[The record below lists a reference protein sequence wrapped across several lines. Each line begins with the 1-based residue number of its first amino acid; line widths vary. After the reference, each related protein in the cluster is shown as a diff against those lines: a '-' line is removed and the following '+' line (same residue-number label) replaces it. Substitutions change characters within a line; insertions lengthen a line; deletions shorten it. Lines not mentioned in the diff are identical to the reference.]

1 MQLSP
6 RQYQVDP
13 TGAAYVQDTR
23 PLMAAM
29 GAQAATQIEGNRM
42 MQETMQKGMQG
53 VENFA
58 ARRQLAAARAQLGTL
73 DPNAENYG
81 QQLSGLIL
89 DNPLAFTNPKTAPI
103 ANMAFKQA
111 SDENQAKLARKYKL
125 EDMATQFDYEK
136 QLAAMRIAG
145 QAASTRLTPE
155 QRFLSSQKGLVIREG
170 INGIDQQIKAI
181 RQSMVGKSEAAQRDG
196 LRQISALEG
205 DKQGLIAEGETFA
218 ASLSQDTDL
227 DPTLNPRNFTV
238 APTVGA
244 APTARAASTAPA
256 AAQTVTGGAG
266 NGPELPTGEAN
277 VSDVSPSLFYTD
289 ANGVPIELPEAP
301 TPAVTQAATPA
312 EMPTRRAEPVLP
324 EAPIPNPPLDIFAR
338 DQYAEPIYPLRPPVL
353 SDEQKQAAQE
363 KSDAEAFRRELSWEN
378 TPVSTK
384 QQVISNF
391 VDQDPVIRSEKERI
405 LKLENDVKAAKEKL
419 DISQLK
425 STGASPA
432 EIDAALTFYTKADL
446 EYEKA
451 KAELGSREGS
461 LALNLLQSNDP
472 YSLMEARVED
482 RIESDVRKSQM
493 EAAQLAKQREIELAA
508 ARKKAAGDVSKGP
521 TPQSELDALLSGKKD
536 AASRVVQETDQQWT
550 DAKKKV
556 TESVGGEKTLAKIAF
571 DTFERD
577 YGSDIL
583 LPSGAENVTRKLRLE
598 NEIRKA
604 LADKGLTGD
613 AFSQKAERFG
623 SQNVSW
629 DDVISSL
636 ADELLVKYTGAS
648 ARATAPTTPTESKL
662 KEPGT
667 YTANK

>member
-111 SDENQAKLARKYKL
+111 SDENQARLDRKYKL
-125 EDMATQFDYEK
+125 EDMATQFDYQK
-136 QLAAMRIAG
+136 QLAAMRMKETS
-145 QAASTRLTPE
+145 AAYRLTPE
-155 QRFLSSQKGLVIREG
+155 QKFMSSQEGMFIREELG
-170 INGIDQQIKAI
+170 NINRQETSL
-181 RQSMVGKSEAAQRDG
+181 RQSMAGKSEAAQREGARQLSELSKKRDG
-196 LRQISALEG
+196 LLARSQAV
-205 DKQGLIAEGETFA
+205 A
-218 ASLSQDTDL
+218 ASLSRDTDI
-227 DPTLNPRNFTV
+227 DSTLNSDNFTV
-238 APTVGA
+238 APTVG
-244 APTARAASTAPA
+244 PASTAPA

-266 NGPELPTGEAN
+266 NGPELPMGEAN
-277 VSDVSPSLFYTD
+277 VSDVSPNLFFTD
-289 ANGVPIELPEAP
+289 ADGAPIESADMPVAP
-301 TPAVTQAATPA
+301 VTQAAAPA

-324 EAPIPNPPLDIFAR
+324 EAPLPNPPLDIFAR
-338 DQYAEPIYPLRPPVL
+338 DQYAEPVYPLRPQVL
-353 SDEQKQAAQE
+353 SDEQKQAAQQ
-363 KSDAEAFRRELSWEN
+363 KSDAEAFRREVNWEN
-378 TPVSTK
+378 TPSPVK
-384 QQVISNF
+384 QQVVTNY
-391 VDQDPVIRSEKERI
+391 VAQDPVIQSMEENL
-405 LKLENDVKAAKEKL
+405 LKLENEAKLKEEILKTARSKSAGAVPEEINAALSSYAEADLNYSKEKG
-419 DISQLK
+419 DVDVAKGQL
-425 STGASPA
+425 T
-432 EIDAALTFYTKADL
+432 L
-446 EYEKA
+446 E
-451 KAELGSREGS
+451 
-461 LALNLLQSNDP
+461 LLQSNDP
-472 YSLMEARVED
+472 SSLIETRIQDRVEGG
-482 RIESDVRKSQM
+482 VRKSQM
-493 EAAQLAKQREIELAA
+493 NAALLAKQREIELAA
-508 ARKKAAGDVSKGP
+508 ARRKAAGDASKGA
-521 TPQSELDALLSGKKD
+521 TPQGELDALLSGKKD
-536 AASRVVQETDQQWT
+536 AASRVVQETDRQWT
-550 DAKKKV
+550 DAKQKV
-556 TESVGGEKTLAKIAF
+556 TESIGGEKTLAKIAF

-636 ADELLVKYTGAS
+636 ADELLVKYTGA
-648 ARATAPTTPTESKL
+648 RNQ
-662 KEPGT
+662 
-667 YTANK
+667 ANLPAGQPINQPVRPALGNSNVIPR

>member
-73 DPNAENYG
+73 DPEAENYG

-125 EDMATQFDYEK
+125 EDMATQFGYQK
-136 QLAAMRIAG
+136 QLAAMRIRE
-145 QAASTRLTPE
+145 QSAAYRLTPE
-155 QRFLSSQKGLVIREG
+155 QKFMSSQEGMFIREELSN
-170 INGIDQQIKAI
+170 INRQETSL
-181 RQSMVGKSEAAQRDG
+181 RQSMVGKSKAAQREGARQLSEFSKKRDG
-196 LRQISALEG
+196 LLARSQAV
-205 DKQGLIAEGETFA
+205 A
-218 ASLSQDTDL
+218 ASLSQDTDI
-227 DPTLNPRNFTV
+227 DSTLNSDNFTV
-238 APTVGA
+238 APTGSA
-244 APTARAASTAPA
+244 APLPPAS
-256 AAQTVTGGAG
+256 AQTVTGGAG
-266 NGPELPTGEAN
+266 NGPELPMGEAN
-277 VSDVSPSLFYTD
+277 VSDVSPSLFFTD
-289 ANGVPIELPEAP
+289 ADGAP
-301 TPAVTQAATPA
+301 FESADMPVAPVTQAAVA
-312 EMPTRRAEPVLP
+312 VEMPTRRAEPVLP
-324 EAPIPNPPLDIFAR
+324 EAPIPNPPLDMFAR
-338 DQYAEPIYPLRPPVL
+338 DQYSEPVYPLRPPVL
-353 SDEQKQAAQE
+353 SDEQKQAAQQ
-363 KSDAEAFRRELSWEN
+363 KSDAEAFRREVNWEN
-378 TPVSTK
+378 TPSPVK
-384 QQVISNF
+384 QQVVTNY
-391 VDQDPVIRSEKERI
+391 VAQDPVIQSMEENL
-405 LKLENDVKAAKEKL
+405 LKLENEAKLKEEILKTARSKSAGAVPEEINAALSSYAQADLNYSKEKG
-419 DISQLK
+419 DVDVAKGQL
-425 STGASPA
+425 T
-432 EIDAALTFYTKADL
+432 L
-446 EYEKA
+446 E
-451 KAELGSREGS
+451 
-461 LALNLLQSNDP
+461 LLQSNDP
-472 YSLMEARVED
+472 SSLIETRIQDRVEGG
-482 RIESDVRKSQM
+482 VRKSQM
-493 EAAQLAKQREIELAA
+493 NAALLAKQREIELAA
-508 ARKKAAGDVSKGP
+508 ARRKTAGDASKTS
-521 TPQSELDALLSGKKD
+521 TPQGELDALLGGKKD

-550 DAKKKV
+550 DAKQKV
-556 TESVGGEKTLAKIAF
+556 TESIGGEKTLAKIAF

-636 ADELLVKYTGAS
+636 ADELLVKYTGA
-648 ARATAPTTPTESKL
+648 RNQ
-662 KEPGT
+662 
-667 YTANK
+667 ANIPAGQPINQPVRPALGNTNVIPR